1 MKPLIDI
8 LRIGPRAYAYRISAR
23 FAGAQQAGDSG
34 TFDTLERCLFDAGAA
49 LGHYFASVELRLDGR
64 PMGGCATESLR
75 REPAAVARR
84 LRLHPQTA

>member
-1 MKPLIDI
+1 MDPLVDI

-49 LGHYFASVELRLDGR
+49 LGQYFANVELRLDGR
-64 PMGGCATESLR
+64 SMGGCATESLR
-75 REPAAVARR
+75 REPATVARR
-84 LRLHPQTA
+84 LRHQPLAA